1 MREYGGRDVTVPNVT
16 SLLLG
21 RDVIILVIVYQYC
34 RSHDKA
40 TIEEKINESR
50 HGEEWETTRFH
61 LKQVK
66 LRLEQSAKAARRS
79 PPHSVPDSSPL
90 DLKSSAPTNGG
101 PSGLTGSDRRQNF
114 LCVPPEGDGLGQKWL
129 TRPASDC
136 ADGGSGTELA
146 NRPACS
152 PGVEMLARPDS
163 SPGTGRLARPGFSP
177 GTGRMAR
184 PDSSPG
190 TGRLARPGFSP
201 GADRM
206 YRFGGETTNVY
217 QIFPNDRVSVVW
229 KLPTQCSWD

>member
-1 MREYGGRDVTVPNVT
+1 VT
-16 SLLLG
+16 SLFPG
-21 RDVIILVIVYQYC
+21 PNVVILVIYC

-79 PPHSVPDSSPL
+79 PPHSVPDSAPL
-90 DLKSSAPTNGG
+90 DLKLSAPTNGG
-101 PSGLTGSDRRQNF
+101 QSGLTESDRRQNF

-129 TRPASDC
+129 TRPTDC
-136 ADGGSGTELA
+136 ADSGSGTEMA

-152 PGVEMLARPDS
+152 PGVEMVSRPDS
-163 SPGTGRLARPGFSP
+163 SPGTA
-177 GTGRMAR
+177 
-184 PDSSPG
+184 
-190 TGRLARPGFSP
+190 GRLARPGFSP

-217 QIFPNDRVSVVW
+217 QIFPNDRVSVV
-229 KLPTQCSWD
+229 

>member
-1 MREYGGRDVTVPNVT
+1 VT

-21 RDVIILVIVYQYC
+21 RDVIILVLYC

-79 PPHSVPDSSPL
+79 PPHSVPDSSPF

-101 PSGLTGSDRRQNF
+101 LTESDRRQNF

-129 TRPASDC
+129 TD
-136 ADGGSGTELA
+136 GSGTESA

-152 PGVEMLARPDS
+152 PGLEMLSRPDS
-163 SPGTGRLARPGFSP
+163 SPGTAGRLARPGFSP
-177 GTGRMAR
+177 A
-184 PDSSPG
+184 
-190 TGRLARPGFSP
+190 

-217 QIFPNDRVSVVW
+217 QIFPNDRVSVV
-229 KLPTQCSWD
+229 

>member
-1 MREYGGRDVTVPNVT
+1 MRECSWPWRHN
-16 SLLLG
+16 SKC
-21 RDVIILVIVYQYC
+21 DVIVAGTRRRHPCYIYC

-66 LRLEQSAKAARRS
+66 LRLEQSAKAARRP
-79 PPHSVPDSSPL
+79 PPHSVPDSTPF

-101 PSGLTGSDRRQNF
+101 PSGLTESDRRQNF
-114 LCVPPEGDGLGQKWL
+114 LCVPSEDDGLGQKWL
-129 TRPASDC
+129 TRPAADC
-136 ADGGSGTELA
+136 ADGTGTEMA

-152 PGVEMLARPDS
+152 PGTEMLSRPDS
-163 SPGTGRLARPGFSP
+163 SPGTGRL
-177 GTGRMAR
+177 AR

-206 YRFGGETTNVY
+206 YRFGGGETNVY

-229 KLPTQCSWD
+229 KLPINTVLVRLYFNLC